1 LNLKRIIYLVL
12 AIGIFSSV
20 ALAFFYIK
28 QKNFSETYKEFLT
41 SMYNLENA
49 QANLNYLIL
58 QNSVYAYHNH
68 DSIFQKQQE
77 ILDAYNILKNSAIL
91 YDARYGS
98 VKLSLEQLKDQL
110 KENNEK
116 IEQYLMLNAGI
127 KNSLLFLARHVDN
140 ASKTLEAKQCTQEC
154 QDTFLQASTILKH
167 YNDAS
172 RTQDIDYISNVNLLL
187 SNRSTE
193 EKDKEFVN
201 SFNLHAAYLKKQ
213 YPQYLAITKSIF
225 NNDVSSTLKKLRND
239 FTTLTL
245 SDFQALNAFT
255 FILFGVFLLFLSTI
269 SYLFFVYVKENKKLL
284 ETKES
289 LEYSLI
295 YDQLTKLYNRA
306 SLEQKL
312 NQIEKPHILLI
323 NIDNFKNINDIYGNS
338 FGNNLLV
345 KLARFLE
352 IKFAKIKNSGIY
364 RLGGDE
370 FGVLFSDIENSIA
383 LNIAHVLEKEISSHS
398 FIFGDMEVHIT
409 VSISSNSIHPIL
421 ENADL
426 ALKLLKKDVS
436 RSVIEFKES
445 LNLKRSVRENL
456 QMLEAIKTAIFEDR
470 IVPYFQPIV
479 NLQTLKIEKY
489 EALVRLILQDGQC
502 LAPYKFLETA
512 KKSYLYEEI
521 TRIMIKKSMQVAKEY
536 PQYRFSIN
544 ISMRDILNEDITNS
558 LFKKFD
564 AEREVASRIDI
575 ELLESEDLHNF
586 DKTQEFIQKVHSYG
600 AKILIDD
607 FGSGY
612 SNFSYFAT
620 LDIDS
625 VKIDGSIV
633 REITT
638 NERKLHMLRSI
649 HQFSHGMEILD
660 IAEFVETK
668 EIALLLCEIGVTY
681 GQGYY
686 FGMPLCAPL
695 ESDVVTLS

>member
-1 LNLKRIIYLVL
+1 
-12 AIGIFSSV
+12 
-20 ALAFFYIK
+20 
-28 QKNFSETYKEFLT
+28 
-41 SMYNLENA
+41 
-49 QANLNYLIL
+49 
-58 QNSVYAYHNH
+58 
-68 DSIFQKQQE
+68 
-77 ILDAYNILKNSAIL
+77 
-91 YDARYGS
+91 
-98 VKLSLEQLKDQL
+98 
-110 KENNEK
+110 
-116 IEQYLMLNAGI
+116 
-127 KNSLLFLARHVDN
+127 
-140 ASKTLEAKQCTQEC
+140 
-154 QDTFLQASTILKH
+154 
-167 YNDAS
+167 
-172 RTQDIDYISNVNLLL
+172 
-187 SNRSTE
+187 
-193 EKDKEFVN
+193 
-201 SFNLHAAYLKKQ
+201 
-213 YPQYLAITKSIF
+213 
-225 NNDVSSTLKKLRND
+225 
-239 FTTLTL
+239 
-245 SDFQALNAFT
+245 
-255 FILFGVFLLFLSTI
+255 
-269 SYLFFVYVKENKKLL
+269 
-284 ETKES
+284 
-289 LEYSLI
+289 
-295 YDQLTKLYNRA
+295 
-306 SLEQKL
+306 
-312 NQIEKPHILLI
+312 
-323 NIDNFKNINDIYGNS
+323 
-338 FGNNLLV
+338 
-345 KLARFLE
+345 
-352 IKFAKIKNSGIY
+352 
-364 RLGGDE
+364 
-370 FGVLFSDIENSIA
+370 
-383 LNIAHVLEKEISSHS
+383 
-398 FIFGDMEVHIT
+398 
-409 VSISSNSIHPIL
+409 
-421 ENADL
+421 
-426 ALKLLKKDVS
+426 
-436 RSVIEFKES
+436 VIEFKES